1 MERNKLRFNIITL
14 IVYIC
19 GIILLLQLFNLQII
33 QGQEYREKS
42 DTRLTRET
50 TLLAAR
56 GEILDR
62 TGTVLAT
69 NTSSVTLELYKTK
82 IDDETL
88 NTTILNMLNVL
99 EKNGD
104 KYIDNFPIKIE
115 PFEYTISGNSLKN
128 FKDSYKIN
136 ENATAEEAF
145 YQLKD
150 KYEITQEN
158 INDIRK
164 ILVVRYSISENG
176 YSSTRPIEIA
186 NRISNASVNELG
198 ERSADF
204 PGINILQKPMRNYR
218 LGSLASHILG
228 YVGRIESKELEQEE
242 YKEYDINDYIGK
254 TGLEYTFEKYL
265 RGTNGIKQID
275 MDVNGVATGE
285 YITQEAIA
293 GSNVILTIDAN
304 LQKITEDALKA
315 NIEKIKSGGFG
326 TPSEAKGGV
335 AVVMNV
341 NNGEVLALAS
351 YPDYEPQL
359 LVEGISTQ
367 KWNEYLENN
376 ALFNRA
382 VQGTY
387 APGSIFKMVT
397 AIAGLESEVITT
409 TEQINDTGIYRE
421 YKDYQP
427 RCWIYN
433 SRGYGHGWLNV
444 GGAIKNSCNYF
455 FYEVCRR
462 MGIDNLEKYGK
473 YFKLGQKTGIELP
486 GETSGTLAN
495 KENTEYTGDVLM
507 SGIGQGAN
515 NFSPIQIARYISI
528 LVSGNK
534 NLKPILIRTIINAD
548 GTEVKKDEINK
559 YVNKKLGITEEE
571 TDITL
576 NPENVKAVLDGM
588 QSVTEDGTASSVFRN
603 FEIAVGG
610 KTGSTESNTG
620 DVNAWFTGVAP
631 FENPEIAVVV
641 LVENGAHGYY
651 TAEVARE
658 IIKEYFGMN
667 VSGVKENMLAT
678 PLTEEMR

>member
-534 NLKPILIRTIINAD
+534 NLKPTLIRTIINAD

-588 QSVTEDGTASSVFRN
+588 KSVTEDGTASSVFRN

-631 FENPEIAVVV
+631 FEDPEIAVIV

>member
-1 MERNKLRFNIITL
+1 MERNKLRFNIISL
-14 IVYIC
+14 IVYVC
-19 GIILLLQLFNLQII
+19 GVILLLQLFNLQII
-33 QGQEYREKS
+33 NGKEYREKS

-56 GEILDR
+56 GEFLDR
-62 TGTVLAT
+62 TGTVLAS
-69 NTSSVTLELYKTK
+69 NTSSATLELYKTK
-82 IDDETL
+82 IDDKTL
-88 NTTILNMLNVL
+88 NTSILNMLKVL

-104 KYIDNFPIKIE
+104 KYIDRFPIKIN
-115 PFEYTISGNSLKN
+115 PFEYKISGTTLEK
-128 FKDSYKIN
+128 FKSNYNIEDS
-136 ENATAEEAF
+136 ATAEEAF
-145 YQLKD
+145 YKLKN
-150 KYEITQEN
+150 KYKITEEN
-158 INDIRK
+158 IEDIRK

-176 YSSTRPIEIA
+176 YSSIRPIEIA
-186 NRISNASVNELG
+186 NAISNASVNELG

-218 LGSLASHILG
+218 LGSLASHVLG
-228 YVGRIESKELEQEE
+228 YVGKIESREIEKEE
-242 YKEYDINDYIGK
+242 YKDYSINDYIGK

-265 RGTNGIKQID
+265 RGKNGIKQID

-285 YITQEAIA
+285 YITEEAVA

-326 TPSEAKGGV
+326 SSSKAKGGV

-341 NNGEVLALAS
+341 KSGEVLALAS

-359 LVEGISTQ
+359 LVEGISTE

-376 ALFNRA
+376 SLFNRA
-382 VQGTY
+382 VQGSY
-387 APGSIFKMVT
+387 APGSVFKMVT
-397 AIAGLESEVITT
+397 AIAGLETGVITT
-409 TEQINDTGIYRE
+409 TEKINDTGIYHIAN
-421 YKDYQP
+421 YNP

-433 SRGYGHGWLNV
+433 DRGYGHGWLNV
-444 GGAIKNSCNYF
+444 SGAIEKSCNYF
-455 FYEVCRR
+455 FYEVCKR

-473 YFKLGQKTGIELP
+473 YFKLGEKTGIELP
-486 GETSGTLAN
+486 GETSGTLSN
-495 KENTEYTGDVLM
+495 SSNTQYTGNVLM

-515 NFSPIQIARYISI
+515 NFSPIQIARYVSI

-534 NLKPILIRTIINAD
+534 NLKPTLVRSIINAD
-548 GTEVKKDEINK
+548 GTEVSTEEINQ
-559 YVNKKLGITEEE
+559 YVNEKLGITQEEN
-571 TDITL
+571 DIIL
-576 NPENVKAVLDGM
+576 KEENVNAVLEGM
-588 QSVTEDGTASSVFRN
+588 KSVTEDGTASSVFKN
-603 FEIAVGG
+603 FDIAVGG

-641 LVENGAHGYY
+641 LVENGGHGYY

-667 VSGVKENMLAT
+667 INGVKEDMTAV
-678 PLTEEMR
+678 PETENVR

>member
-1 MERNKLRFNIITL
+1 MERNRLRFNIITL

-19 GIILLLQLFNLQII
+19 GVILLLQLFNLQII
-33 QGQEYREKS
+33 HGQEYREKS

-50 TLLAAR
+50 ILLAAR
-56 GEILDR
+56 GEFLDR
-62 TGTVLAT
+62 TGTVLAN

-82 IDDETL
+82 IDDITL
-88 NTTILNMLNVL
+88 NTSILNMLNVL

-104 KYIDNFPIKIE
+104 KYIDKFPIKID
-115 PFEYTISGNSLKN
+115 PFEYTISGTTLEK
-128 FKDSYKIN
+128 FKTNYKIN

-145 YQLKD
+145 YKLKN
-150 KYEITQEN
+150 KYKITQEN
-158 INDIRK
+158 IEDVRK

-186 NRISNASVNELG
+186 NNISNESINEIG

-228 YVGRIESKELEQEE
+228 YVGKIEPKEIEKEE
-242 YKEYDINDYIGK
+242 YKDYLLNDYIGK

-285 YITQEAIA
+285 YITKEAIA
-293 GSNVILTIDAN
+293 GSNVVLTIDAN

-326 TPSEAKGGV
+326 STSNAKGGV

-341 NNGEVLALAS
+341 KSGEVLALAS

-359 LVEGISTQ
+359 LVDGISSK
-367 KWNEYLENN
+367 KWNEYLTNN

-382 VQGTY
+382 VQGAY

-397 AIAGLESEVITT
+397 AIAGLETGVITT
-409 TEQINDTGIYRE
+409 TEQINDIGIYHIAN
-421 YKDYQP
+421 YNP

-433 SRGYGHGWLNV
+433 SRGYGHGRLNV

-455 FYEVCRR
+455 FYEVCNR

-486 GETSGTLAN
+486 GETS
-495 KENTEYTGDVLM
+495 
-507 SGIGQGAN
+507 
-515 NFSPIQIARYISI
+515 RYI
-528 LVSGNK
+528 
-534 NLKPILIRTIINAD
+534 
-548 GTEVKKDEINK
+548 VKQRK
-559 YVNKKLGITEEE
+559 YKIYRGCI
-571 TDITL
+571 
-576 NPENVKAVLDGM
+576 
-588 QSVTEDGTASSVFRN
+588 
-603 FEIAVGG
+603 
-610 KTGSTESNTG
+610 
-620 DVNAWFTGVAP
+620 DVWNWT
-631 FENPEIAVVV
+631 
-641 LVENGAHGYY
+641 
-651 TAEVARE
+651 R
-658 IIKEYFGMN
+658 
-667 VSGVKENMLAT
+667 S
-678 PLTEEMR
+678 

>member
-397 AIAGLESEVITT
+397 AIAGLESGVITT

-462 MGIDNLEKYGK
+462 MGIDNLKKYGK

-534 NLKPILIRTIINAD
+534 NLKPTLIRTIINAD

-588 QSVTEDGTASSVFRN
+588 KSVTEDGTASSVFRN

-631 FENPEIAVVV
+631 FEDPEIAVIV

>member
-326 TPSEAKGGV
+326 TPSAAKGGV

-534 NLKPILIRTIINAD
+534 NLKPTLIRTIINAD

-588 QSVTEDGTASSVFRN
+588 KSVTEDGTASSVFRN

-631 FENPEIAVVV
+631 FEDPEIAVIV

>member
-242 YKEYDINDYIGK
+242 YKEYNINDYIGK

-534 NLKPILIRTIINAD
+534 NLKPTLIRTIINAD

-588 QSVTEDGTASSVFRN
+588 KSVTEDGTASSVFRN

-631 FENPEIAVVV
+631 FEDPEIAVIV

>member
-14 IVYIC
+14 IVYLC
-19 GIILLLQLFNLQII
+19 GVILLLQLFNLQII
-33 QGQEYREKS
+33 HGQEYREQS
-42 DTRLTRET
+42 DTRLTRQT

-62 TGTVLAT
+62 TGTALAT
-69 NTSSVTLELYKTK
+69 NTVSVSLELYKTK

-88 NTTILNMLNVL
+88 NTAILNMINVL

-104 KYIDNFPIKIE
+104 KYIDKFPIKIN
-115 PFEYTISGNSLKN
+115 PFEYTITDDALKK
-128 FKDSYKIN
+128 FKNTYKIN

-145 YQLKD
+145 YQLKN
-150 KYEITQEN
+150 KYKITQEN
-158 INDIRK
+158 IEDIRK
-164 ILVVRYSISENG
+164 ILIVRYSISENG
-176 YSSTRPIEIA
+176 YSSTKSIEIA
-186 NRISNASVNELG
+186 NGISNASINELG

-204 PGINILQKPMRNYR
+204 PGINILQKPIRNYL
-218 LGSLASHILG
+218 LGSLASHVLG
-228 YVGRIESKELEQEE
+228 YVGKIEQKELEKEE
-242 YKEYDINDYIGK
+242 YSDYSMNDYIGK

-265 RGTNGIKQID
+265 RGTNGEKQID
-275 MDVNGVATGE
+275 MDVNGIATGE
-285 YITQEAIA
+285 YITKEAIA
-293 GSNVILTIDAN
+293 GSNIILTIDAN

-326 TPSEAKGGV
+326 SASNAKGGV

-341 NNGEVLALAS
+341 KSGEILALAS

-359 LVEGISTQ
+359 LVEGISSQ
-367 KWNEYLENN
+367 KWNEYLANN

-382 VQGTY
+382 VQGAY

-397 AIAGLESEVITT
+397 AIAGLETGVITT
-409 TEQINDTGIYRE
+409 TEEINDTGIYKE

-433 SRGYGHGWLNV
+433 SRGYGHGRLNV
-444 GGAIKNSCNYF
+444 GEAIENSCNYF
-455 FYEVCRR
+455 FYEVCKR

-473 YFKLGQKTGIELP
+473 YFKLGEKTGIELP
-486 GETSGTLAN
+486 GETSGTLAS
-495 KENTEYTGDVLM
+495 KENTKYTGDVLM

-528 LVSGNK
+528 LVNGNK
-534 NLKPILIRTIINAD
+534 NIKPTLIRSIINAD
-548 GTEVKKDEINK
+548 GTEVGTEEINQ
-559 YVNKKLGITEEE
+559 YVNEKLGITEEE
-571 TDITL
+571 NDITL
-576 NPENVKAVLDGM
+576 NSENVKAVLDGM
-588 QSVTEDGTASSVFRN
+588 KSVTEDGTASSVFRN

-631 FENPEIAVVV
+631 FEDPEIAVIV

>member
-534 NLKPILIRTIINAD
+534 NLKPTLIRTIINAD

-667 VSGVKENMLAT
+667 ISNVKEDMTAT
-678 PLTEEMR
+678 PTTEELR

>member
-397 AIAGLESEVITT
+397 AIAGLESGVITT

-486 GETSGTLAN
+486 GETSGTLSN

-534 NLKPILIRTIINAD
+534 NLKPTLIRTIINAD

-667 VSGVKENMLAT
+667 ISNVKEDMTAT
-678 PLTEEMR
+678 PTTEELR

>member
-326 TPSEAKGGV
+326 TPSAAKGGV

-528 LVSGNK
+528 LVNGNK
-534 NLKPILIRTIINAD
+534 NLKPTLIRTIINAD

-588 QSVTEDGTASSVFRN
+588 KSVTEDGTASSVFRN

-631 FENPEIAVVV
+631 FEDPEIAVIV